1 VLVAIQLTTA
11 QRRFSKALRELAGS
25 TQREVAELAGVHE
38 STLSRLLTGTRPLNF
53 DRLATDI
60 CRGGLM
66 VKAALLGREDAELMK
81 YTEHAIFG
89 LPRVAAEVA
98 VPEAR
103 ERAEQIRR
111 AKAEMRRAS

>member
-1 VLVAIQLTTA
+1 MQVDLTAGKGYFTAALVRLGA
-11 QRRFSKALRELAGS
+11 
-25 TQREVAELAGVHE
+25 TQREVAELAGYPGRSISE
-38 STLSRLLTGTRPLNF
+38 LWAG
-53 DRLATDI
+53 DRSDKSLIAFLTDI

-89 LPRVAAEVA
+89 LPKVAAEVA

-103 ERAEQIRR
+103 ERADEIRR